1 MTEDEAR
8 AKVVAEARSW
18 LGTRYHHRAKLKGI
32 GVDCA
37 QLVLGVY
44 ENVGLVAPF
53 DTGDYPMDW
62 ALHRDDERYLGI
74 ISRLAGPIEPEAAK
88 PGDVVLFKFG
98 RAFSHGAI
106 ITERPQ
112 IVHANRSD
120 GAVVYGDLIADT
132 ALASREQVFFSYWAR
147 VDVR

>member
-18 LGTRYHHRAKLKGI
+18 LSTPYHHRAKLKGI

-44 ENVGLVAPF
+44 ENAGLVKPF

-62 ALHRDDERYLGI
+62 HLHREDERYLTI
-74 ISRLAGPIEPEAAK
+74 ISRLAGPIEREAAK

-98 RAFSHGAI
+98 RAFSHGGI
-106 ITERPQ
+106 ITEWPQ
-112 IVHANRSD
+112 IVHANRKD
-120 GAVVYGDLIADT
+120 GAVVYGDLERDIDLVERPKA
-132 ALASREQVFFSYWAR
+132 FFSYWAR
-147 VDVR
+147 ADVR